1 MAKNLQGLVLLSV
14 FLVACSTPAR
24 RLDDEASHLGFIREL
39 WLGVD
44 FTHVVYRNQAIG
56 PLLHVYLDGDGLPW
70 LRRTLVATDPT
81 PRNPLLLEL
90 MVQDSSPTIYLGRP
104 CYHGQ
109 SVSPACS
116 PEWWTARRYGP
127 EIVASMAAVLNDIL
141 DRNSYSGLVF
151 IGYSG
156 GGTLAMLLAEHFPS
170 TQAIVTIA
178 GNLDTDTWTEWH
190 GYSPLRGSLNP
201 ASRPP
206 LDAAI
211 VQFHFAGGRD
221 ENIPVFLI
229 QPVVLRQLCAKL
241 IIIKTF
247 DHVCCW
253 QEEWGSILNRL
264 RSYLQSNELG
274 LPGSLVD
281 RACVAAVL

>member
-1 MAKNLQGLVLLSV
+1 MTKNLQALVLICV
-14 FLVACSTPAR
+14 FLVACSTPAGG
-24 RLDDEASHLGFIREL
+24 LDDEASRLGFIREL
-39 WLGVD
+39 WLGID

-56 PLLHVYLDGDGLPW
+56 LLLHVYLDGDGSPW

-90 MVQDSSPTIYLGRP
+90 MVQDSSPAIYLGRP

-116 PEWWTARRYGP
+116 PEWWTARRYGS
-127 EIVASMAAVLNDIL
+127 EVVTSMAAVLNDIL
-141 DRNSYSGLVF
+141 ERSSYSGLVF

-170 TQAIVTIA
+170 TQALVTVA
-178 GNLDTDTWTEWH
+178 GNLDTDAWAEWH

-206 LDAAI
+206 LDTAI
-211 VQFHFAGGRD
+211 VQLHFAGGRD
-221 ENIPVFLI
+221 TKVPAYLI
-229 QPVVLRQLCAKL
+229 QSVVSRQPCAKITL
-241 IIIKTF
+241 IKTF

-253 QEEWGSILNRL
+253 RKEWPAILNL
-264 RSYLQSNELG
+264 LKTHLSNNK
-274 LPGSLVD
+274 
-281 RACVAAVL
+281 CN